1 MPGPITK
8 QQTRIL
14 IKKLEAV
21 DETDRSDSAHDIYA
35 VYHEGILVASFG
47 VRRSSKKDM
56 PHPHIP
62 GDLGV
67 NAHYTREIVSCK
79 NNRDDWL
86 RERGLLPSP
95 EETEVEDDE

>member
-8 QQTRIL
+8 QQTRKI
-14 IKKLEAV
+14 IKKLKAV

-47 VRRSSKKDM
+47 VRRSPKKDM

-62 GDLGV
+62 DDLSV
-67 NAHYTREIVSCK
+67 NEHFTRGIVSCK

-86 RERGLLPSP
+86 RELGRLPP
-95 EETEVEDDE
+95 EDE